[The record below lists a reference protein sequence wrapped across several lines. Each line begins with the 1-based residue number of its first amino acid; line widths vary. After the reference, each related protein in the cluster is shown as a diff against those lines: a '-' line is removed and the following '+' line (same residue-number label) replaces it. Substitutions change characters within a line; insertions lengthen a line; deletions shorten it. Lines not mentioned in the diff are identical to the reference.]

1 MTRIPIIDA
10 SNFSSQSCNYI
21 VRVIPP
27 PHSSRSSVKISRRI
41 KALIVMAVVVYV
53 LAHLIRAILSTM
65 LRSNALLHP
74 LRRSPA
80 SPRRTTR
87 LESDEAETLKH
98 RTRC

>member
-1 MTRIPIIDA
+1 
-10 SNFSSQSCNYI
+10 
-21 VRVIPP
+21 
-27 PHSSRSSVKISRRI
+27 
-41 KALIVMAVVVYV
+41 MAVVVYV